1 MNIDEICTCGVCLE
15 LLRNPVILQCSHNLC
30 FECASQII
38 SLSKLS
44 QDPVTSLICP
54 YCRNKTPL
62 AYSSP
67 EGLPKNK
74 ALEAL
79 IAEYKLINTKSNSI
93 HCSLC
98 KESPMP
104 AVNECIACE
113 APCCESC
120 AALHISK
127 PRFACHKILPIGKS
141 RKMFCLAHMMELNQF
156 CREDKLLICPQCI
169 KKHPDHTVI
178 PRSKAEDLMQCDIDS
193 CREQLR
199 VLQSTLKESQSKI
212 LGMPETVQT
221 AEEKSLN
228 DLEVLCDKAV
238 DEIMGFKKQTH
249 KKIKDTFNGIK
260 LQVIQKQNTLDLAE
274 QNLKRL
280 MQVED
285 GLELLQNS
293 VYFLNIKPISG
304 DIVLPAIV
312 FTPQQLPVVELSAP
326 SKFLYYMN
334 RGTTEFYAY
343 NIATKELTVK
353 ELPANSPHISRWS
366 SFTTLADGR
375 ILVTGGKIE
384 RNSGS
389 HRTCM
394 YIDPL
399 KLQYNYGVPML
410 RGHSSHISLRV
421 MNKVYVISGKNEENI
436 CDSFCEVL
444 DTYTETWSPIGRIN
458 FPRTCAAGCHLNE
471 SIFVLGGFQNAVSN
485 SIEKFSVSLNVWTL
499 LPTLLPEKIWQHGC
513 FALDSKKILV
523 FGGEKDSEEPNKI
536 SFIYDTSKEGF
547 GSTTSIEN
555 IPVYLYF
562 WIQVIRDEDYL
573 LTINKEK
580 TLVKYSISDNKWSL
594 VDLG

>member
-1 MNIDEICTCGVCLE
+1 
-15 LLRNPVILQCSHNLC
+15 
-30 FECASQII
+30 
-38 SLSKLS
+38 
-44 QDPVTSLICP
+44 
-54 YCRNKTPL
+54 L
-62 AYSSP
+62 AYSSA

-79 IAEYKLINTKSNSI
+79 IGEYRIMNARSSSI
-93 HCSLC
+93 LCSLC
-98 KESPMP
+98 KDSPFP
-104 AVNECIACE
+104 ATNECIACE
-113 APCCESC
+113 APCCETCS
-120 AALHISK
+120 AIHLSK
-127 PRFACHKILPIGKS
+127 PRFSHHKILPIGKS
-141 RKMFCLAHMMELNQF
+141 KNLFCLAHMQELSQF

-169 KKHPDHTVI
+169 KKHADHTVI
-178 PRSKAEDLMQCDIDS
+178 PRSKAEELLKSEIEICKD
-193 CREQLR
+193 QLKT
-199 VLQSTLKESQSKI
+199 LQSTLKENQVKI
-212 LGMPETVQT
+212 LNMSDVVQS
-221 AEEKSLN
+221 AEEKSLT
-228 DLEVLCDKAV
+228 DLDVLCEKAV
-238 DEIMGFKKQTH
+238 DEIIQFKNTTH
-249 KKIKDTFNGIK
+249 KKIQETFNGIK
-260 LQVIQKQNTLDLAE
+260 LQVLQKQNTLELAE
-274 QNLKRL
+274 QGLKRL
-280 MQVED
+280 MLVED
-285 GLELLQNS
+285 GLELLQSS
-293 VYFLNIKPISG
+293 VYYTAIKPISG
-304 DIVLPAIV
+304 DVILPAIV

-343 NIATKELTVK
+343 NIATKELLVK

-375 ILVTGGKIE
+375 ILVTGGKVE

-394 YIDPL
+394 YIDPV

-421 MNKVYVISGKNEENI
+421 MNKVYIISGKNEENI

-444 DTYTETWSPIGRIN
+444 DTYTENWNPIGRIN
-458 FPRTCAAGCHLNE
+458 FPRTCAAGCYLNE
-471 SIFVLGGFQNAVSN
+471 SIYVLGGFQNAVSN
-485 SIEKFSVSLNVWTL
+485 SIEKFSVNLNVWTL

-536 SFIYDTSKEGF
+536 SFIYDTGKEGF
-547 GSTTSIEN
+547 SSTTSIEN

-580 TLVKYSISDNKWSL
+580 TLVKYSITDNKWSL
-594 VDLG
+594 ADLG